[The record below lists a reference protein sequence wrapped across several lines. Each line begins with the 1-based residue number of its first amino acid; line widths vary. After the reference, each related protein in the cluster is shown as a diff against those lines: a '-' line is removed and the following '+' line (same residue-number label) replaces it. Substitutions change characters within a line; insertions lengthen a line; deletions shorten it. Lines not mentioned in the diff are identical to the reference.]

1 MVETVEYHYHYIS
14 SQPDGRTPAPAMRI
28 LLVVVAQSGI
38 LQRRISW
45 WHIGQGEPP
54 ARAPRGLSIVAIQLH
69 VDREA
74 PATTE
79 CVLRT
84 RVEGQDL
91 AQGSVPLA
99 GFLI

>member
-1 MVETVEYHYHYIS
+1 M
-14 SQPDGRTPAPAMRI
+14 QGRRSHIIQFLAPFTY
-28 LLVVVAQSGI
+28 SYF
-38 LQRRISW
+38 LQWKRRAVSCRGGSPW